1 MIRVAEVEDDEK
13 DYENYIACLNKYKEE
28 NEGVEVDTTWF
39 KTSEQFLSTFTKNKF
54 DIIFMDINLGESN
67 GMEIS
72 KRIREIDDET
82 IIIFVSNLAQYAV
95 EGYEVEAMDFIV
107 KPMTYYVFSMKFKRA
122 LKKIAK
128 KQEILLPFIVNYE
141 KSFIKAS
148 TIQYIEIIGHKMIIH
163 TTQEEKISY
172 GTIKSVEELLEE
184 NKIDFFGRCN
194 NYSLVNYN
202 YINGVFGYQ
211 IKVGNNMLDISH
223 PRKAKFMQDFN
234 KFLGKG
240 GL

>member
-72 KRIREIDDET
+72 KKIREIDDET

-107 KPMTYYVFSMKFKRA
+107 KPMTYYVFSMKFKRD
-122 LKKIAK
+122 
-128 KQEILLPFIVNYE
+128 
-141 KSFIKAS
+141 S
-148 TIQYIEIIGHKMIIH
+148 
-163 TTQEEKISY
+163 
-172 GTIKSVEELLEE
+172 
-184 NKIDFFGRCN
+184 
-194 NYSLVNYN
+194 
-202 YINGVFGYQ
+202 
-211 IKVGNNMLDISH
+211 
-223 PRKAKFMQDFN
+223 
-234 KFLGKG
+234 
-240 GL
+240 

>member
-67 GMEIS
+67 GIEIS
-72 KRIREIDDET
+72 KKIREIDDET

-107 KPMTYYVFSMKFKRA
+107 KPMTY
-122 LKKIAK
+122 
-128 KQEILLPFIVNYE
+128 
-141 KSFIKAS
+141 
-148 TIQYIEIIGHKMIIH
+148 
-163 TTQEEKISY
+163 
-172 GTIKSVEELLEE
+172 
-184 NKIDFFGRCN
+184 
-194 NYSLVNYN
+194 
-202 YINGVFGYQ
+202 
-211 IKVGNNMLDISH
+211 
-223 PRKAKFMQDFN
+223 
-234 KFLGKG
+234 
-240 GL
+240 

>member
-72 KRIREIDDET
+72 KKIREIDDET

-122 LKKIAK
+122 LKRLLRSK
-128 KQEILLPFIVNYE
+128 KYCYL
-141 KSFIKAS
+141 S
-148 TIQYIEIIGHKMIIH
+148 
-163 TTQEEKISY
+163 
-172 GTIKSVEELLEE
+172 
-184 NKIDFFGRCN
+184 
-194 NYSLVNYN
+194 
-202 YINGVFGYQ
+202 
-211 IKVGNNMLDISH
+211 
-223 PRKAKFMQDFN
+223 
-234 KFLGKG
+234 
-240 GL
+240 

>member
-1 MIRVAEVEDDEK
+1 
-13 DYENYIACLNKYKEE
+13 
-28 NEGVEVDTTWF
+28 
-39 KTSEQFLSTFTKNKF
+39 
-54 DIIFMDINLGESN
+54 
-67 GMEIS
+67 
-72 KRIREIDDET
+72 
-82 IIIFVSNLAQYAV
+82 
-95 EGYEVEAMDFIV
+95 MDFIV

-172 GTIKSVEELLEE
+172 GTIKSVEEMLED

-211 IKVGNNMLDISH
+211 IKVGNKMLDISH